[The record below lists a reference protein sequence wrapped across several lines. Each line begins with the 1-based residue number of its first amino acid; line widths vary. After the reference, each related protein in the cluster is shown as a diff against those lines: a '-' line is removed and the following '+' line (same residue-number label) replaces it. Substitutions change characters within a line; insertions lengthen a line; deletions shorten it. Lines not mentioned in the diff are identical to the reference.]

1 MPNAQGGR
9 GVPRYIKSNYEQQQ
23 YQDEGY
29 DESEVANNLQEKLV
43 EHAGQEAVPAAGDQ
57 HH

>member
-9 GVPRYIKSNYEQQQ
+9 GVPRYIKSNYEQQ
-23 YQDEGY
+23 YLDEGY
-29 DESEVANNLQEKLV
+29 DETEVANNLQDKLV

-57 HH
+57 LH